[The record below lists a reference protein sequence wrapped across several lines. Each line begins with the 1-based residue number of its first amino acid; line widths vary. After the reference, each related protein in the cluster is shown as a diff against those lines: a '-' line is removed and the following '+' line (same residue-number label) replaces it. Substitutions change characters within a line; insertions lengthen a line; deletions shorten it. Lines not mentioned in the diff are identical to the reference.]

1 MNCYKTHAC
10 NELRKSDVEKKVTLS
25 GWLYR
30 KRDHGNLIFVDLRDF
45 YGITQLVF
53 NNDKD
58 FFDEI
63 SNLKSESVITVTG
76 IVKARTEDTVN
87 SSISTGEIEVIVS
100 NLQVESEVEF
110 HCDEEIAKKKE
121 YIGKHCR

>member
-1 MNCYKTHAC
+1 MNCYKTHTC
-10 NELRKSDVEKKVTLS
+10 NELRKNDVEKEVTLS

-63 SNLKSESVITVTG
+63 SNLKLESVITVTG
-76 IVKARTEDTVN
+76 IVEARTEDTVN
-87 SSISTGEIEVIVS
+87 
-100 NLQVESEVEF
+100 
-110 HCDEEIAKKKE
+110 
-121 YIGKHCR
+121 

>member
-1 MNCYKTHAC
+1 MGLYVVRFISILFKEFRSETNMNCYKTHTC
-10 NELRKSDVEKKVTLS
+10 EELRKNDVEKEVTLS

-58 FFDEI
+58 FLMRYQI
-63 SNLKSESVITVTG
+63 
-76 IVKARTEDTVN
+76 
-87 SSISTGEIEVIVS
+87 
-100 NLQVESEVEF
+100 
-110 HCDEEIAKKKE
+110 
-121 YIGKHCR
+121 